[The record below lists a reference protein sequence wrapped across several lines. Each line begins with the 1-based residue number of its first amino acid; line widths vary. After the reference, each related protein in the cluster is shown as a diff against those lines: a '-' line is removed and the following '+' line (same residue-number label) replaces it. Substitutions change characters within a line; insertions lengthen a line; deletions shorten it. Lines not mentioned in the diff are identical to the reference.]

1 MDRITAAD
9 AMELPAFAEFHDA
22 SDAPVCGPIDI
33 AFLTAEHTAQEW
45 GSMIFF
51 EVADYK
57 AQFVPV

>member
-1 MDRITAAD
+1 
-9 AMELPAFAEFHDA
+9 MELPAFAEFHDA